1 MDMAE
6 ELAAVID
13 ELRAAKPVPFS
24 TSAMVNRK
32 DLIERL
38 EEVRDNIPLEIKR
51 AAGVVADRQ
60 DVLAQSRE
68 EAEAILRAARIERDE
83 LLARTEIVRAA
94 GYEADRII
102 EEAKVRA
109 REIRME
115 AEDYVDAKLANFEI
129 VLHKTL
135 SAVEHGRNKI
145 NGRHSELEGLEDS
158 DEVAEPLPG

>member
-32 DLIERL
+32 DLVERL

-60 DVLAQSRE
+60 DVIAQSRE
-68 EAEAILRAARIERDE
+68 EAEAILRAARIERDG

-94 GYEADRII
+94 GYEADRMVK
-102 EEAKVRA
+102 EAKARA
-109 REIRME
+109 RERTSPRTSPSF
-115 AEDYVDAKLANFEI
+115 KR
-129 VLHKTL
+129 
-135 SAVEHGRNKI
+135 SAR
-145 NGRHSELEGLEDS
+145 RP
-158 DEVAEPLPG
+158 AAA